1 MSQTEELYLIADELR
16 AIANMGL
23 HRTEDVHDRD
33 RYEKILSIS
42 ARVAG
47 TLTQPYFDTPENED
61 DQ

>member
-42 ARVAG
+42 APFQNS
-47 TLTQPYFDTPENED
+47 TTSHN
-61 DQ
+61 